1 MANKDLEKY
10 YNHYNLLEK
19 QAKDHNNPISF
30 YVFELRAL
38 ESNLKQLPDS
48 SLHENERLT
57 KKILLSAVSSSLLE
71 AKTDA

>member
-1 MANKDLEKY
+1 MANKNLEKY

-48 SLHENERLT
+48 DLDKSDQLT
-57 KKILLSAVSSSLLE
+57 KKMLLANIVSSLS
-71 AKTDA
+71 KTDA